1 MTRGRKA
8 VARSYEDLTAHMAR
22 CHPELSDRLR
32 RIAEYA
38 VQHPNEMALGT
49 VSSLAQAIGVQPSA
63 MIRFANS
70 LGYDGFT
77 ELQQIFRSQ
86 LVKAASSP
94 YRDRIASLRRE
105 RDGSALVGDAGD
117 VLAEFVADDIAALEA
132 LYGAMQRPALQQAVS
147 LLTTAESVYVLAQ
160 GRSFPI
166 AFYIDYG
173 LCRLDLKSNLLDGV
187 GGLVQQRARMIRMD
201 DVLLAVSFKDYSQ
214 ETVRVATETA
224 ARGVPLIVITDS
236 ELGPFS
242 SIARVCLAV
251 GEVKARPFRSLVA
264 PICLAQSLVVAAGH
278 RLASQHEAQ
287 S

>member
-1 MTRGRKA
+1 MTRVRKA

-70 LGYDGFT
+70 LGYHGFS

-94 YRDRIASLRRE
+94 YRDRIAALRGG
-105 RDGSALVGDAGD
+105 RDGHPLVGAPEH
-117 VLAEFVADDIAALEA
+117 VLAEFVADDIDALEA
-132 LYGAMQRPALQQAVS
+132 LYSAVPAAALQEAVS
-147 LLTTAESVYVLAQ
+147 LLASAESVYVFAQ

-173 LCRLDLKSNLLDGV
+173 LCQLDLKSNLLDGV
-187 GGLVQQRARMIRMD
+187 GGRFEQRARMIGMR
-201 DVLLAVSFKDYSQ
+201 DVLLAVSFKDYSPQ
-214 ETVRVATETA
+214 TVRVATDAA
-224 ARGVPLIVITDS
+224 ARGVPLIVITDTA
-236 ELGPFS
+236 LGPFS

>member
-1 MTRGRKA
+1 
-8 VARSYEDLTAHMAR
+8 MAR

-32 RIAEYA
+32 QIAEYA
-38 VQHPNEMALGT
+38 VQHPHEMALGT
-49 VSSLAQAIGVQPSA
+49 VSSLARAIGVQPSA

-70 LGYDGFT
+70 LGYDGFS

-94 YRDRIASLRRE
+94 YRDRIAALR
-105 RDGSALVGDAGD
+105 GSRGGHPLVGDPEH
-117 VLAEFVADDIAALEA
+117 VLAEFVADDMAALEA
-132 LYGAMQRPALQQAVS
+132 LYSAVPAAALQEAVS
-147 LLTTAESVYVLAQ
+147 LLASAESVYVFAQ
-160 GRSFPI
+160 GRSFPV

-187 GGLVQQRARMIRMD
+187 GGRVEQRARMIGMR
-201 DVLLAVSFKDYSQ
+201 DVLLAVSFKDYSPQ
-214 ETVRVATETA
+214 TVRVTTEAA
-224 ARGVPLIVITDS
+224 ARGVPLIVITDTP
-236 ELGPFS
+236 LGPFS

-278 RLASQHEAQ
+278 HLASQNEAQ

>member
-1 MTRGRKA
+1 MTRVRKA

-94 YRDRIASLRRE
+94 YRDRIASVRR
-105 RDGSALVGDAGD
+105 GGM
-117 VLAEFVADDIAALEA
+117 AA
-132 LYGAMQRPALQQAVS
+132 P
-147 LLTTAESVYVLAQ
+147 
-160 GRSFPI
+160 
-166 AFYIDYG
+166 
-173 LCRLDLKSNLLDGV
+173 
-187 GGLVQQRARMIRMD
+187 
-201 DVLLAVSFKDYSQ
+201 
-214 ETVRVATETA
+214 
-224 ARGVPLIVITDS
+224 
-236 ELGPFS
+236 
-242 SIARVCLAV
+242 
-251 GEVKARPFRSLVA
+251 
-264 PICLAQSLVVAAGH
+264 
-278 RLASQHEAQ
+278 
-287 S
+287 